1 MDFVINVGLSL
12 LEGNEDSIYDNIL
25 KSLDAKFLRIIYVE
39 QNKKLKDLK
48 EHNAECPTIE

>member
-12 LEGNEDSIYDNIL
+12 LEGNEDSIYDNLL